1 MVPKVVGSIPIV
13 RPKKMIDFGRSFLLP
28 KNTASVILKLMSQEE
43 IDILLKVVVAICL
56 GGVIGIERELAR
68 KPAGI
73 RTHMFV
79 AGAGAL
85 VISLARVLIE
95 TFTQDYDSV
104 VADPARVLEAIIVG
118 ISFIGAGTVLKSEK
132 DHNVYYLTTA
142 ASILFAAGIGIT
154 VALERYWLAICLTI
168 LVVLINAAV
177 GGIEQRYLGKGKN
190 HGDNVNDK

>member
-1 MVPKVVGSIPIV
+1 
-13 RPKKMIDFGRSFLLP
+13 
-28 KNTASVILKLMSQEE
+28 MSTEE
-43 IDILLKVVVAICL
+43 LDILLKVIVAVCL

-79 AGAGAL
+79 SGAATL
-85 VISLARVLIE
+85 VMSISILLINDFNATYDNVQSDPVRVI
-95 TFTQDYDSV
+95 
-104 VADPARVLEAIIVG
+104 EAIIVG

-142 ASILFAAGIGIT
+142 ASILFASAIGIT
-154 VALERYWLAICLTI
+154 VALERFWLAICLTI

-177 GGIEQRYLGKGKN
+177 GGIEQKYLGKGKR
-190 HGDNVNDK
+190 HTDGVHPDN